1 MNEQIRDVLTAHTV
15 ALEAQEAVQRAITS
29 RADAIRHAID
39 SGVPVVELASALG
52 VNRQRVYAMLKQ

>member
-1 MNEQIRDVLTAHTV
+1 MNEQIRDVITAHTD
-15 ALEAQEAVQRAITS
+15 ALEAQEAVQRAVTS
-29 RADAIRHAID
+29 RAESIRRAIE